1 MEKPPMASFRWA
13 VVAGASRIRNSAPAA
28 TPRVLLPTL
37 LPPGRPDLWLA
48 GGACAPAARIG
59 ERGCAGAGRLL
70 RASTTA
76 RRKAYNTEELSMRL
90 GSPVALLLSMLR
102 MLGESCN
109 SSGTVEQQKQLLW
122 LVQGCWSR

>member
-37 LPPGRPDLWLA
+37 LLPGRPNVWLVGA
-48 GGACAPAARIG
+48 ACAFAARVG
-59 ERGCAGAGRLL
+59 DRGCVGAGRLL

-76 RRKAYNTEELSMRL
+76 RRRAYSTEELSMRL
-90 GSPVALLLSMLR
+90 GSPVALLLRMLR

-109 SSGTVEQQKQLLW
+109 S
-122 LVQGCWSR
+122 

>member
-37 LPPGRPDLWLA
+37 LLPGRPDLWLA
-48 GGACAPAARIG
+48 NGACGPAARMG
-59 ERGCAGAGRLL
+59 DRGCVGAGRLL

-76 RRKAYNTEELSMRL
+76 RRRAYSTEELSMRL
-90 GSPVALLLSMLR
+90 GSPVALLLRMLR
-102 MLGESCN
+102 MLGESCS
-109 SSGTVEQQKQLLW
+109 SSGTVKQQKQLLW
-122 LVQGCWSR
+122 LVQG